1 MVAVHS
7 TVGTLVILAYLVT
20 AVVSFS
26 GWGSPKVGRIV
37 SGIASVLLLAQILIG
52 FYLLGEGNR
61 NVVLHYL
68 LAFVALVSVGIEH
81 AVARPRGQ
89 RAAGFAAVATL
100 VIVLLTYLV
109 GQGTIG

>member
-7 TVGTLVILAYLVT
+7 TVGTLVILAYLAT
-20 AVVSFS
+20 AVLSIS
-26 GWGSPKVGRIV
+26 GWGAPKVGRIV
-37 SGIASVLLLAQILIG
+37 SGIASVLLLAQILLG
-52 FYLLGEGNR
+52 FSLLGEGYR

-81 AVARPRGQ
+81 AVARPRGR
-89 RAAGFAAVATL
+89 RAAGFAALATL